1 MRDTEKGQVAKIL
14 LKGAAIVT
22 STLVSLY
29 AAKKF
34 SEAERQKEDVLSQLM
49 REIKNQKQFSNGSQK
64 EIENEGSL
72 EERIF
77 SGTSKPR
84 SKDGLEPELVLEK

>member
-1 MRDTEKGQVAKIL
+1 VVEDLNKMRDTEKGQVAKIL

-34 SEAERQKEDVLSQLM
+34 SEAER
-49 REIKNQKQFSNGSQK
+49 
-64 EIENEGSL
+64 
-72 EERIF
+72 
-77 SGTSKPR
+77 
-84 SKDGLEPELVLEK
+84 